1 MGDILSCEGSVFCFS
16 CLGKEIRE
24 RFVDQENVTNLS
36 VFMGLIFRRLVV
48 PMLEVF
54 IYGGF
59 LCGLVFLH
67 HCAETSLSIGRI
79 LVHCFVEICISGV
92 VLLFQL
98 NGSHFES
105 K

>member
-1 MGDILSCEGSVFCFS
+1 
-16 CLGKEIRE
+16 
-24 RFVDQENVTNLS
+24 
-36 VFMGLIFRRLVV
+36 
-48 PMLEVF
+48 
-54 IYGGF
+54 
-59 LCGLVFLH
+59 
-67 HCAETSLSIGRI
+67 LSIGRI